1 MFEVYGTSGHVY
13 TGPLEEA
20 LRVRKI
26 GRTEAIRGINAFG
39 HELKQASATQAE
51 MQLEQQAALAAKKSP
66 HSEALQAYSEMLP
79 QALER
84 GPLLLAQQIMQT
96 EVIRLQETDTVQSAW
111 QVLQSHQIH
120 QAPVLN
126 IKDELVGILSLD
138 DLLTV
143 LQLQAGTVIGSTKQ
157 QVSEVMTTP
166 VIAAHGATDIRRIA
180 AVMLEQGSG
189 GVPIISEQGALIG
202 IVSRSD
208 IVRAVV
214 HEPPLSLWS

>member
-1 MFEVYGTSGHVY
+1 MFAVYGSTGQVY

-26 GRTEAIRGINAFG
+26 ARTEAIHGIDAFG
-39 HELKQASATQAE
+39 HELRQASATQI
-51 MQLEQQAALAAKKSP
+51 EQQADLALKKSLNN
-66 HSEALQAYSEMLP
+66 EAVQAYSDMLP
-79 QALER
+79 EALER
-84 GPLLLAQQIMQT
+84 GPLLLAHQIMQSD
-96 EVIRLQETDTVQSAW
+96 VIRLRDTDTVQQAW
-111 QVLQSHQIH
+111 QVLQTHQIH

-126 IKDELVGILSLD
+126 LKEALVGIVNLD
-138 DLLTV
+138 DLLKVIHLQNGSV
-143 LQLQAGTVIGSTKQ
+143 LGSTKNR
-157 QVSEVMTTP
+157 VSEVMSTP
-166 VIAAHGATDIRRIA
+166 VIAAHAATDIRRIA

-189 GVPIISEQGALIG
+189 GVPIISENGLLIG